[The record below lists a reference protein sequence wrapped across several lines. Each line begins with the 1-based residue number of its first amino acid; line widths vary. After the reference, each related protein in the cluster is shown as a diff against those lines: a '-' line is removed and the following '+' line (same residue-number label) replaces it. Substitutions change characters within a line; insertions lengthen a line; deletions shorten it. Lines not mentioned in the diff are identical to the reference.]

1 MESAVQRFTTRN
13 GDRADAFCGFEVPR
27 DGQATE
33 HSRGHIVRVSFNL
46 GGHIEDGR
54 TVEVTGLGEGRG
66 GGDAGHNGLG
76 GRAHATSLRDV
87 VGRFQREAESAEAE
101 RGTGTAEGGDHEV
114 GFVAWEG
121 VGTLA
126 VDDHVGNAVVRV
138 VVERESELVMVVE
151 RQTHGIEAGAEV
163 GGRGGHAHVNAIAD
177 WIHGCSLKRSSLIRG
192 SLGIQL
198 STHGQPFDRLIRGS
212 LDGVSPA
219 RAGWTGRR

>member
-1 MESAVQRFTTRN
+1 M
-13 GDRADAFCGFEVPR
+13 
-27 DGQATE
+27 
-33 HSRGHIVRVSFNL
+33 
-46 GGHIEDGR
+46 
-54 TVEVTGLGEGRG
+54 
-66 GGDAGHNGLG
+66 
-76 GRAHATSLRDV
+76 
-87 VGRFQREAESAEAE
+87 
-101 RGTGTAEGGDHEV
+101 

-177 WIHGCSLKRSSLIRG
+177 WVHGCSLKRSSPCQG